1 MENNNRILEGYSDME
16 KGAYLG
22 AIASI
27 ATADRQASEEEL
39 AYLASLSDAADL
51 SEEQKQTVTRAATE
65 LSGDELTQCL
75 QILKNSKLKYPLMT
89 DLIAFAKVDG
99 TYSTEEEQSVQ
110 KIAQYLEIDQKQ
122 FSLLDQFANKTT
134 SSNVTPEETTKPN
147 FLSSVGL
154 QDKMQQA
161 GIDTGS
167 LMKGFLGIAG
177 PMLLAGML
185 SGGMRRRG
193 SMPGGSMFGGGMSG
207 GLMGGGLGS
216 LIGMLSGGRSFRNTG
231 GLFGRILGGRF

>member
-1 MENNNRILEGYSDME
+1 L
-16 KGAYLG
+16 
-22 AIASI
+22 
-27 ATADRQASEEEL
+27 Q
-39 AYLASLSDAADL
+39 
-51 SEEQKQTVTRAATE
+51 AATN

-75 QILKNSKLKYPLMT
+75 EILKNSKLKYPLLT

-110 KIAQYLEIDQKQ
+110 KIAQYLDIDQKQ

-134 SSNVTPEETTKPN
+134 AQGVTPEEATKPN
-147 FLSSVGL
+147 FLSSLSL

-167 LMKGFLGIAG
+167 LVKGFLGIAG

-185 SGGMRRRG
+185 SGGRRRG
-193 SMPGGSMFGGGMSG
+193 GMLGGGMLG
-207 GLMGGGLGS
+207 GGGMMGGGMMGGGLGS
-216 LIGMLSGGRSFRNTG
+216 LIGMLSGGRSYRSTG

>member
-1 MENNNRILEGYSDME
+1 MENNNTILEGYSDTE

-27 ATADRQASEEEL
+27 ATADRKASEEEL
-39 AYLASLSDAADL
+39 EYLANLSDAANL
-51 SEEQKQTVTRAATE
+51 SEQQKHTVIQAATE

-75 QILKNSKLKYPLMT
+75 QILKNSKLKYPLIT
-89 DLIAFAKVDG
+89 DLIAFAKIDG
-99 TYSTEEEQSVQ
+99 TYSAEEGQSVQ

-134 SSNVTPEETTKPN
+134 SPDVVPEETTKPN

-185 SGGMRRRG
+185 SGGMR
-193 SMPGGSMFGGGMSG
+193 GGGLFGGGMFGSG
-207 GLMGGGLGS
+207 IRGGMMGGGLGS
-216 LIGMLSGGRSFRNTG
+216 LIGMLSGGRSYRNTG
-231 GLFGRILGGRF
+231 GLFDRILGGRF